1 MAQIESLSTHQIL
14 QHLGS
19 ETMTNMNLTILSN
32 VGRKMPSQETAFDF
46 DQNGTIGGK
55 QGGTAM
61 QSMNRNPPKPHTYE
75 KVQVNA
81 IKSRVTVREKTEP
94 SEARSSENEDDG
106 RQHDRLVVI
115 IHKFTRQVRVPTT
128 NEIKY
133 LYHEIIEYR
142 ITKFSSIH
150 LRHRIAFLDS
160 LIVKMNDK
168 QMSIDDVQEEV
179 DTFMFESHDT
189 TATAFNFA
197 LFMIALHQDIQ
208 QCLFEELQSIF

>member
-94 SEARSSENEDDG
+94 SEARSSENEDD
-106 RQHDRLVVI
+106 V
-115 IHKFTRQVRVPTT
+115 
-128 NEIKY
+128 
-133 LYHEIIEYR
+133 IEYR

-208 QCLFEELQSIF
+208 QCLFEELQSIFGKFLN